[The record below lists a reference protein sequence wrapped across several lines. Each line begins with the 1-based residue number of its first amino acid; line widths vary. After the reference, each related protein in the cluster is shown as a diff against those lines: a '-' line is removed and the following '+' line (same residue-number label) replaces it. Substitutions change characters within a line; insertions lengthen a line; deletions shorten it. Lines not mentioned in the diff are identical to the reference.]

1 MTDFA
6 QLDTVSAS
14 NEGAVLELRGPDGA
28 ALFQDDGSPVTI
40 TLLGAD
46 SDAYTRASN
55 LLTNRAL
62 RSRGKA
68 QITAES
74 ALTDQINLLA
84 KITTDWSGIKV
95 GGESWQ
101 CDEER
106 VKRFY
111 RQFPF
116 VRDQV
121 QEFVADRG
129 NFLKASPTS

>member
-6 QLDTVSAS
+6 NLDTVSAS
-14 NEGAVLELRGPDGA
+14 NEGAILELRGPDGA
-28 ALFQDDGSPVTI
+28 ALFQEDGSPITI
-40 TLLGAD
+40 TLLGPD
-46 SDAYTRASN
+46 SDAYTQASN
-55 LLTNRAL
+55 ILTNRAL

-74 ALTDQINLLA
+74 ALTDQISLLA
-84 KITTDWSGIKV
+84 KITTAWAGIKV
-95 GGESWQ
+95 AGETWTCNS
-101 CDEER
+101 EN

-111 RQFPF
+111 RAYPF